1 MLKEI
6 VDNMPKATEI
16 TATRA
21 EQVFAQLQAAII
33 RGELAPGSKIS
44 EQDLADTYGISR
56 GPLREALN
64 RLEGQKLLVRMPHV
78 GARVVSLGKR
88 ELEELYDVRA
98 ELEGMACRLAAAR
111 MGRAEVDAL
120 YAVLKT
126 HEQDPQFQAG
136 TSYFEQD
143 GDYDFHYRIISASGN
158 ETLKKL
164 LCDDLYQLVRM
175 YRIRFSSVPK
185 RPQTALS
192 EHYRIVDALA
202 AGDLIEVLPE
212 HRLASPLSYWLLQ
225 GPRSGARPEVQ
236 AFCQWLLNQAEETRA
251 HMQQRPDAA

>member
-1 MLKEI
+1 
-6 VDNMPKATEI
+6 MPKETEI

-21 EQVFAQLQAAII
+21 EQVFAQIQAAII

-78 GARVVSLGKR
+78 GARVVSLGLR

-98 ELEGMACRLAAAR
+98 ELEGMACRLAATR
-111 MGRAEVDAL
+111 MSHDDIQAL

-126 HEQDPQFQAG
+126 HAQDPQFQAG
-136 TSYFEQD
+136 ISYYEQD
-143 GDYDFHYRIISASGN
+143 GDYDFHYRIIAASGN
-158 ETLKKL
+158 HTLKKM
-164 LCDDLYQLVRM
+164 LCDELYQLVRM

-185 RPQTALS
+185 RPESALD

-202 AGDLIEVLPE
+202 AKDAE
-212 HRLASPLSYWLLQ
+212 LAELLM
-225 GPRSGARPEVQ
+225 RRHIQ
-236 AFCQWLLNQAEETRA
+236 ASKLNMASHFA
-251 HMQQRPDAA
+251 DANLKES

>member
-1 MLKEI
+1 
-6 VDNMPKATEI
+6 MPKVVEA

-64 RLEGQKLLVRMPHV
+64 RLEGQKLLVRLPHV
-78 GARVVSLGKR
+78 GARVVSLGQR

-98 ELEGMACRLAAAR
+98 ELEGMACRLAAVR
-111 MGRAEVDAL
+111 MSEAEIAAL
-120 YAVLKT
+120 YAVLQT

-136 TSYFEQD
+136 VSYYEQD
-143 GDYDFHYRIISASGN
+143 GDYDFHYRIIAASGN
-158 ETLKKL
+158 QTLKKL
-164 LCDDLYQLVRM
+164 LCDELYQLVRM

-185 RPQTALS
+185 RPQNALQ

-202 AGDLIEVLPE
+202 AHDGELAELLM
-212 HRLASPLSYWLLQ
+212 HRHIQASKHNMVRHFADAHNKELS
-225 GPRSGARPEVQ
+225 
-236 AFCQWLLNQAEETRA
+236 
-251 HMQQRPDAA
+251 

>member
-1 MLKEI
+1 
-6 VDNMPKATEI
+6 MPKVVEA

-64 RLEGQKLLVRMPHV
+64 RLEGQKLLVRLPHV
-78 GARVVSLGKR
+78 GARVVSLGQR

-111 MGRAEVDAL
+111 MSDAEIAAL
-120 YAVLKT
+120 YAVLQT

-136 TSYFEQD
+136 VSYYEQD
-143 GDYDFHYRIISASGN
+143 GDYDFHYRIIAASGN
-158 ETLKKL
+158 QTLKKL
-164 LCDDLYQLVRM
+164 LCDELYQLVRM

-185 RPQTALS
+185 RPQNALQ

-202 AGDLIEVLPE
+202 AHDGELAELLM
-212 HRLASPLSYWLLQ
+212 HRHIQASKHNMVRHFADAHNKELS
-225 GPRSGARPEVQ
+225 
-236 AFCQWLLNQAEETRA
+236 
-251 HMQQRPDAA
+251 

>member
-6 VDNMPKATEI
+6 VDNMPKAADS

-98 ELEGMACRLAAAR
+98 ELEGMACRLAAAHMSR
-111 MGRAEVDAL
+111 EDVEAL
-120 YAVLKT
+120 YAVLQT

-136 TSYFEQD
+136 TAYFEQD
-143 GDYDFHYRIISASGN
+143 GDYDFHYRIITASGN
-158 ETLKKL
+158 NTLKKL

-202 AGDLIEVLPE
+202 AGDGE
-212 HRLASPLSYWLLQ
+212 LAELLM
-225 GPRSGARPEVQ
+225 RRHIQ
-236 AFCQWLLNQAEETRA
+236 ASKRNMASHFDAAQLEET
-251 HMQQRPDAA
+251 P

>member
-6 VDNMPKATEI
+6 VDNMPKATES

-21 EQVFAQLQAAII
+21 EQVFALLQAAII

-98 ELEGMACRLAAAR
+98 ELEGMACRLAAAHMSR
-111 MGRAEVDAL
+111 EDVDAL
-120 YAVLKT
+120 YAVLQT

-136 TSYFEQD
+136 TAYFEQD
-143 GDYDFHYRIISASGN
+143 GDYDFHYRIITASGN
-158 ETLKKL
+158 NTLKKL

-175 YRIRFSSVPK
+175 YRIQFSTTPN
-185 RPQTALS
+185 RP
-192 EHYRIVDALA
+192 R
-202 AGDLIEVLPE
+202 
-212 HRLASPLSYWLLQ
+212 
-225 GPRSGARPEVQ
+225 Q
-236 AFCQWLLNQAEETRA
+236 AFAEHHRILDAIAERDGELAELLMRRHIGASKRNIERHFAMSAGQGALPKTAKTRGES
-251 HMQQRPDAA
+251 